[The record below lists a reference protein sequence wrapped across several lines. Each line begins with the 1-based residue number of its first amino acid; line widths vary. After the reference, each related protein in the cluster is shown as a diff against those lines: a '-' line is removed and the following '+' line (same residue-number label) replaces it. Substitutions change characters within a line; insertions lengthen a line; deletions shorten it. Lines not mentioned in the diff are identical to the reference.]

1 MGRRERPID
10 PDEGPV
16 QRFAWELRQLREKAG
31 SPNYRTLA
39 QRAHYSATALSQAAA
54 GEQLPSL
61 PVALAYVQAC
71 EGDVTQWEQ
80 RWRDAARGEDDA
92 PPYLG
97 LTAFGVG
104 DAERFFGRDD
114 LAADVVDRIRK
125 QRVVGVFGPS
135 GSGKSSLIH
144 AGVLPA
150 LRDWKIVT
158 ATPTTWRG
166 TTADLVVIDQF
177 EELFTHVESVYER
190 EEFVARLLGGEHRV
204 LLTVRADFFG
214 HCAALPALVEALR
227 DAQVLVGPMTDDEL
241 RAAVEQPAERAGLKV
256 APDML
261 SAVLADV
268 RGQSGALPLLS
279 HALLE
284 TWRRRERGRL
294 TLSGYRA
301 SGGVTGAV
309 SATAEKTY
317 AELSPRAQAVARAVL
332 LRLVQTHDDVNDLR
346 RRAPLDEV
354 LAAGRQTDTAHV
366 VNVLANARLV
376 VVADG
381 VVELAHEAIVR
392 AWPRLRRWI
401 DDDRESLRLLR
412 DFTTAAASWQASGRD
427 PGLLYRGARLAAMR
441 ELSSRIDWLV
451 SSNELEREFLQTA
464 VIEERTT
471 REAVHRQAR
480 RLRTLVKALAA
491 LAVVCV
497 VVTSVAVV
505 QGRTAVREQQVAESR
520 QIAVQAQ
527 DLSASWPDAAG
538 KLAVEA
544 YRTSATAEARGAL
557 LSTAAY
563 KPARIVLKDHRG
575 PVRAVA
581 FNADSSL
588 LATAGDDH
596 SVLLRSTTSV
606 SSPVVLSQHNG
617 SVRTLAFQPGG
628 AVLVSAGDDR
638 RIVLWDTRTHL
649 PLRTVMVDAGVRALV
664 FNADGTTAA
673 IATADGVISLWRTDD
688 WTRTST
694 VAHELGEVNA
704 LALSGSVLAAGGK
717 NGTLVVENGVTRAF
731 TDHDAAVRTVAL
743 SPDGRVLASGGD
755 DHQVVLRVL
764 ASGQTSGL
772 RRHVGSVRSVQ
783 FDAAGTKLVS
793 TSDDGSVRWWTVPDG
808 GWLTGL
814 ITRTHPFY
822 AAALSPHGGWFA
834 AGGDESVS
842 LWNLP
847 LPPLTGHTSPPEGIA
862 LSPDGSVLATGGRD
876 KMILL
881 WDRSGRQIGRIDT
894 PAHVTAL
901 AFRSQD
907 SVVAADMRGV
917 LTLWKTDGQAVRT
930 WQVHRGPIKSLV
942 VADDRAVTG
951 GEDGTVVV
959 WDLGSDA
966 PGRALPAGHS
976 GPVNTVAFFDDGA
989 DSGGRGADGSNT
1001 VGVVS
1006 GGADGR
1012 VLRWSGDQVVVLRES
1027 GPAVKSIAAVPGSDL
1042 LAVGDAG
1049 GEVALWGTNGKAR
1062 TLVTGR
1068 GAVGAVAVSRDG
1080 TTVAA
1085 AANDSLITL
1094 WQVSG
1099 TQVATLTG
1107 HTGPVN
1113 AVLFDADGDLTS
1125 SGPDPRVIR
1134 WDLDPDQVI
1143 GRLSAPGPR

>member
-10 PDEGPV
+10 PEEGPV
-16 QRFAWELRQLREKAG
+16 QRFAWELRQLREKIG

-61 PVALAYVQAC
+61 AVALAYVQAC
-71 EGDVTQWEQ
+71 EGDVAQWEQ
-80 RWRDAARGEDDA
+80 RWREAAKGQDDST
-92 PPYLG
+92 PYLG
-97 LTAFGVG
+97 LAAFGVG
-104 DAERFFGRDD
+104 DADRYFGRED
-114 LAADVVDRIRK
+114 LAADLTDRIRR

-150 LRDWKIVT
+150 LTDWTVFT

-166 TTADLVVIDQF
+166 GQADLVVIDQF
-177 EELFTHVESVYER
+177 EELFTHFDNAVDR
-190 EEFVARLLGGEHRV
+190 EAFVASLLDGDKRV
-204 LLTVRADFFG
+204 LLAVRADFLG
-214 HCAALPALVEALR
+214 HCATIPALVEALR

-241 RAAVEQPAERAGLKV
+241 RAAVEQPAVRAGLKV
-256 APDML
+256 QPDVL
-261 SAVLADV
+261 AAVLADV

-294 TLSGYRA
+294 TLDGYRE
-301 SGGVTGAV
+301 SGGVAGAV
-309 SATAEKTY
+309 ATTAESTY
-317 AELSPRAQAVARAVL
+317 AELSNRGRAVARAVL

-354 LAAGRQTDTAHV
+354 LAAGRPTDTAHV
-366 VNVLANARLV
+366 VNVLANARLI

-381 VVELAHEAIVR
+381 VVELAHEALVR
-392 AWPRLRRWI
+392 AWPRLRQWI
-401 DDDRESLRLLR
+401 DDDRESLRLHR
-412 DFTTAAASWQASGRD
+412 DFTTAAAAWQSTGRD

-441 ELSSRIDWLV
+441 ELAGRLEWAV
-451 SSNELEREFLQTA
+451 ASNELEREFLQAA
-464 VIEERTT
+464 VDEES
-471 REAVHRQAR
+471 ASRQAADRQSR
-480 RLRTLVKALAA
+480 RLRTLVKSLAA
-491 LAVVCV
+491 LTVACLAV
-497 VVTSVAVV
+497 TAMAVV
-505 QGRTAVREQQVAESR
+505 QSNTARREQQVAESR

-527 DLSASWPDAAG
+527 DLSASWPDAAAQ
-538 KLAVEA
+538 LAVAA

-563 KPARIVLKDHRG
+563 KPARSVLKDHRG

-581 FNADSSL
+581 FSADSSL

-596 SVLLRSTTSV
+596 LVVLRS
-606 SSPVVLSQHNG
+606 SSSAAAPTVLAQHNG
-617 SVRTLAFQPGG
+617 SVRALAFMPGG

-638 RIVLWDTRTHL
+638 RIILWDTRTHL
-649 PLRTVMVDAGVRALV
+649 PLRTISLDAEVRVLV
-664 FNADGTTAA
+664 LAANGSTAA
-673 IATADGVISLWRTDD
+673 VATSDGLISLWRTDD
-688 WTRTST
+688 WTRTDM
-694 VAHELGEVNA
+694 VVHELGEVHA
-704 LALSGSVLAAGGK
+704 LALNGSVLAAGGA
-717 NGTLVVENGVTRAF
+717 NGTLVVENGTARTF

-743 SPDGRVLASGGD
+743 SPDGRTLASGGD

-764 ASGQTSGL
+764 ATGKTSGL
-772 RRHVGSVRSVQ
+772 RRHVGGVRSVQ
-783 FDAAGTKLVS
+783 FDATGTKVVS
-793 TSDDGSVRWWTVPDG
+793 TSDDGSIRWWTVPDG

-822 AAALSPHGGWFA
+822 VAALSPDGNWFA

-842 LWNLP
+842 LWSLP
-847 LPPLTGHTSPPEGIA
+847 LPPLTGHTSPPDGIA
-862 LSPDGSVLATGGRD
+862 LSPDGSVLASGGRD
-876 KMILL
+876 RLILL
-881 WDRSGRQIGRIDT
+881 WNREGEQIGRIDV

-901 AFRSQD
+901 AFRTATEI
-907 SVVAADMRGV
+907 VAADVRGV
-917 LTLWKTDGQAVRT
+917 LTSWRTDGQVVRT
-930 WQVHRGPIKSLV
+930 WQGHRGAIKSLV
-942 VADDRAVTG
+942 VSGDRAVTG
-951 GEDGTVVV
+951 GVDAAVLV
-959 WDLGSDA
+959 WDLNSA
-966 PGRALPAGHS
+966 EPGRPLPSGHS
-976 GPVNTVAFFDDGA
+976 GPVNTVAFLGDQVA
-989 DSGGRGADGSNT
+989 
-1001 VGVVS
+1001 S

-1012 VLRWSGDQVVVLRES
+1012 VLRWSGDQVEVVRET

-1042 LAVGDAG
+1042 LVVGDAG
-1049 GEVALWGTNGKAR
+1049 GEVALWGRNGKAR

-1068 GAVGAVAVSRDG
+1068 GAVGAVTASRDG

-1094 WQVSG
+1094 WQVADG
-1099 TQVATLTG
+1099 AQVATLTG

-1134 WDLDPDQVI
+1134 WDLDPDEVI
-1143 GRLSAPGPR
+1143 GRLCASGC

>member
-1 MGRRERPID
+1 VGRRERPID
-10 PDEGPV
+10 PETGPV

-61 PVALAYVQAC
+61 AVALAYVQAC
-71 EGDVTQWEQ
+71 EGDVAQWEQ
-80 RWRDAARGEDDA
+80 RWRDAAKGEDDA

-97 LTAFGVG
+97 LAAFGAG

-114 LAADVVDRIRK
+114 LAADLVGRVRR
-125 QRVVGVFGPS
+125 QRVVAVFGPS

-150 LRDWKIVT
+150 LTDWTVRT
-158 ATPTTWRG
+158 ATPTTWQG
-166 TTADLVVIDQF
+166 GEADLVVIDQF
-177 EELFTHVESVYER
+177 EELFTHDLDR
-190 EEFVARLLGGEHRV
+190 EEFVARLLGGDHRV
-204 LLTVRADFFG
+204 LLAVRADFLG
-214 HCAALPALVEALR
+214 HCAAVPALVEALR

-241 RAAVEQPAERAGLKV
+241 RAAVEQPALRAGLKV
-256 APDML
+256 QPDML
-261 SAVLADV
+261 AAAMADV

-294 TLSGYRA
+294 TLDGYRE

-309 SATAEKTY
+309 ATTAESTY
-317 AELSPRAQAVARAVL
+317 AELSARGQAVARAVL

-354 LAAGRQTDTAHV
+354 LAAGRPTDTAHV
-366 VNVLANARLV
+366 VNVLANARLI

-381 VVELAHEAIVR
+381 VVELAHEALVR
-392 AWPRLRRWI
+392 AWPRLRQWI
-401 DDDRESLRLLR
+401 DDDRESLRLHH
-412 DFTTAAASWQASGRD
+412 DFTTAAAAWQSSGRD
-427 PGLLYRGARLAAMR
+427 PGLLYRGVRLAAMR
-441 ELSSRIDWLV
+441 ELAGRLDWAV
-451 SSNELEREFLQTA
+451 SSNDLEREFLQAA
-464 VIEERTT
+464 VDEESASK
-471 REAVHRQAR
+471 EAVHRQAR

-491 LAVVCV
+491 LTVACLA
-497 VVTSVAVV
+497 VTSVAVM
-505 QGRTAVREQQVAESR
+505 QRRTAVRERQVAESR

-527 DLSASWPDAAG
+527 DLSSSWPDAAA
-538 KLAVEA
+538 KLAVAA

-563 KPARIVLKDHRG
+563 KPARTVLKDHRG

-581 FNADSSL
+581 FSADSSL

-596 SVLLRSTTSV
+596 SVLLRSTSFV
-606 SSPVVLSQHNG
+606 STPVVLAQHNG
-617 SVRTLAFQPGG
+617 SVRALAFQPGSS
-628 AVLVSAGDDR
+628 VLVSAGDDR

-649 PLRTVMVDAGVRALV
+649 PLRTVMADAGVRALV
-664 FNADGTTAA
+664 FGADGKTAA
-673 IATADGVISLWRTDD
+673 VATDDGVISLWRTDD

-694 VAHELGEVNA
+694 VAHELGSVNA
-704 LALSGSVLAAGGK
+704 LSLSGSVLAVGGDK
-717 NGTLVVENGVTRAF
+717 GTLVVENGVPRTF

-764 ASGQTSGL
+764 ATGETSGL
-772 RRHVGSVRSVQ
+772 RRHVGAVRSVQ
-783 FDAAGTKLVS
+783 FDASGTKVVS
-793 TSDDGSVRWWTVPDG
+793 TSDDGSIRWWTVPDG

-822 AAALSPHGGWFA
+822 AAALSQDGGWFA

-842 LWNLP
+842 LWTLP
-847 LPPLTGHTSPPEGIA
+847 LPPLTGHTSPPDGIA

-876 KMILL
+876 RMILL
-881 WDRSGRQIGRIDT
+881 WDRSGRQIGRIET
-894 PAHVTAL
+894 PAHITAL
-901 AFRSQD
+901 AFRSAD
-907 SVVAADMRGV
+907 SVVAADTRGV
-917 LTLWKTDGQAVRT
+917 LTLRKTDGQVVRT
-930 WQVHRGPIKSLV
+930 WQVHRGPIKSLAV
-942 VADDRAVTG
+942 SGDRAVTG
-951 GEDGTVVV
+951 GEDAAVVA
-959 WDLGSDA
+959 WDLNSDA
-966 PGRALPAGHS
+966 PGRPLPTGHS
-976 GPVNTVAFFDDGA
+976 GPVNTVAFAGD
-989 DSGGRGADGSNT
+989 
-1001 VGVVS
+1001 VVVS

-1012 VLRWSGDQVVVLRES
+1012 VLRWSGDQVAVVRET
-1027 GPAVKSIAAVPGSDL
+1027 GPAVKSIVAVPNSDL

-1068 GAVGAVAVSRDG
+1068 GAIGAVAVSRDG
-1080 TTVAA
+1080 AQVAA

-1094 WQVSG
+1094 WRVADG
-1099 TQVATLTG
+1099 AQVATLTG

-1113 AVLFDADGDLTS
+1113 AVLFDAGGDLTS

-1134 WDLDPDQVI
+1134 WELDPDQVI
-1143 GRLSAPGPR
+1143 GRLCPAGC

>member
-10 PDEGPV
+10 PEDGPV

-31 SPNYRTLA
+31 APNYRTLA

-61 PVALAYVQAC
+61 SVALAYVQAC

-80 RWRDAARGEDDA
+80 RWREAAKGEDDST
-92 PPYLG
+92 PYLG
-97 LTAFGVG
+97 LTAFGIG
-104 DAERFFGRDD
+104 DADRFFGRSA
-114 LAADVVDRIRK
+114 LAADLVGRIRR

-150 LRDWKIVT
+150 LTDWTVLT

-166 TTADLVVIDQF
+166 GQADLVVIDQF
-177 EELFTHVESVYER
+177 EELFTHFDSAVDR
-190 EEFVARLLGGEHRV
+190 EAFVASLLDGDKRV
-204 LLTVRADFFG
+204 LLAVRADFLG
-214 HCAALPALVEALR
+214 HCATVPALVEALR

-256 APDML
+256 QPEML
-261 SAVLADV
+261 AAALADV

-294 TLSGYRA
+294 TLDAYRD
-301 SGGVTGAV
+301 SGGVTAAV
-309 SATAEKTY
+309 AITAENTY
-317 AELSPRAQAVARAVL
+317 AELSARGQAVARAVL

-354 LAAGRQTDTAHV
+354 MAAGRPTDTAHV
-366 VNVLANARLV
+366 VNVLANARLI

-381 VVELAHEAIVR
+381 VVELAHEALVR
-392 AWPRLRRWI
+392 AWPRLRQWI
-401 DDDRESLRLLR
+401 DDDRESLRLHR
-412 DFTTAAASWQASGRD
+412 DFTTAAAAWQSTGRD
-427 PGLLYRGARLAAMR
+427 PDLLYRGVRLASMR
-441 ELSSRIDWLV
+441 ELAGRIEWAV
-451 SSNELEREFLQTA
+451 ASNELEREFLQAA
-464 VIEERTT
+464 VDEENAS
-471 REAVHRQAR
+471 RETVHRHAR

-491 LAVVCV
+491 LTVACLA
-497 VVTSVAVV
+497 VTSVAVV
-505 QGRTAVREQQVAESR
+505 QRRTAVRERQVAESR

-538 KLAVEA
+538 LLAVEA

-563 KPARIVLKDHRG
+563 KPARTVLKDHRG

-581 FNADSSL
+581 FNADSTL

-606 SSPVVLSQHNG
+606 ASPAVLSQHNG
-617 SVRTLAFQPGG
+617 AVQALAFQPGG
-628 AVLVSAGDDR
+628 PVLVSAGDDR

-649 PLRTVMVDAGVRALV
+649 PLRTITLDAGVRALV
-664 FNADGTTAA
+664 FTADGKTAA
-673 IATADGVISLWRTDD
+673 VATADGVISLWRTDE

-694 VAHELGEVNA
+694 VVHELGEVNA
-704 LALSGSVLAAGGK
+704 LALSGSVLAVGGK
-717 NGTLVVENGVTRAF
+717 NGTLVVENGIPRTF

-743 SPDGRVLASGGD
+743 SPDGRTLASGGD

-764 ASGQTSGL
+764 ATGETSGL
-772 RRHVGSVRSVQ
+772 RRHVGAVRSVQ
-783 FDAAGTKLVS
+783 FDASGTKVVS
-793 TSDDGSVRWWTVPDG
+793 TSDDGSIRWWTVPDG

-814 ITRTHPFY
+814 ISRTHPFF
-822 AAALSPHGGWFA
+822 AAALSPDGAWFA

-847 LPPLTGHTSPPEGIA
+847 LPPLTGHTSPPDGIA
-862 LSPDGSVLATGGRD
+862 LSPDGAVLATGGRD
-876 KMILL
+876 RMILL
-881 WDRSGRQIGRIDT
+881 WDRAGKQIGRIDV

-901 AFRSQD
+901 AFRSAD
-907 SVVAADMRGV
+907 LVVAADMRGV
-917 LTLWKTDGQAVRT
+917 LTLWQTNGQAVRT
-930 WQVHRGPIKSLV
+930 WQGHRGPIKSLV
-942 VADDRAVTG
+942 VAGDRAVTG
-951 GEDGTVVV
+951 GEDAAVVL
-959 WDLGSDA
+959 WDLASDRLGT
-966 PGRALPAGHS
+966 PLPTGHS
-976 GPVNTVAFFDDGA
+976 GPVNTVAFLGD
-989 DSGGRGADGSNT
+989 
-1001 VGVVS
+1001 VVAS

-1012 VLRWSGDQVVVLRES
+1012 VLRWSGDQVEVVRDA
-1027 GPAVKSIAAVPGSDL
+1027 GPAVKSIAAVPGAGL
-1042 LAVGDAG
+1042 VVGDAG
-1049 GEVALWGTNGKAR
+1049 GEVALWAANGKAR

-1094 WQVSG
+1094 WQVADG
-1099 TQVATLTG
+1099 AQVATLTG

-1143 GRLSAPGPR
+1143 SRLCAAGCG